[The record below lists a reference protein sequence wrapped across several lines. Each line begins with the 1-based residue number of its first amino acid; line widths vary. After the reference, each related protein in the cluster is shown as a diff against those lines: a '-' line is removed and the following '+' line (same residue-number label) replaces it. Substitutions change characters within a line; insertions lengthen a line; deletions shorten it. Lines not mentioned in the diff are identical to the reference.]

1 MFHFSARLLCQLKNL
16 TTDTKTEEGM
26 SSVAEIA
33 DGGNVNLCV
42 SHFSSSPT
50 FDEYIVFGPG
60 TRKLLCNINL
70 IKTL

>member
-1 MFHFSARLLCQLKNL
+1 MDGFILSTINWTSVLI
-16 TTDTKTEEGM
+16 DTKTEEGM